1 MTTLEFAK
9 ARRSRDGISRLCCY
23 HPTTVPAVL
32 ETPGY
37 AQAVQAERRRG
48 RAPAGL
54 DAGMLDTIGNQPG
67 RPKVWAVL
75 ELLALRRTPGGDQAA
90 LHEQLRHLLDLI
102 GSHVLSLQIIPEVPA
117 RPPSAPFTLIRF
129 AREDCPDAVILDP
142 DRMTG
147 RPRPAA
153 RTAQQYATVFAY
165 LSGSAS
171 TPAESTR
178 VLAAFAAN
186 SLS

>member
-1 MTTLEFAK
+1 MTTLELAK
-9 ARRSRDGISRLCCY
+9 ARRSHDCIRRLSCY

-37 AQAVQAERRRG
+37 ARAVQAERRRG
-48 RAPAGL
+48 RPPAGL
-54 DAGMLDTIGNQPG
+54 DAGVLDTIANQPG

-75 ELLALRRTPGGDQAA
+75 ELLALRRTPGGDEAA

-102 GSHVLSLQIIPEVPA
+102 NSQVLSLQIIPEVPA

-129 AREDCPDAVILDP
+129 ARDDRLDAVILDP
-142 DRMTG
+142 GRTAG

-153 RTAQQYATVFAY
+153 PQYATLFTY

-186 SLS
+186 SLP